1 MMKRPRTSKVAKT
14 VKLLKIMIAS
24 ALYIKAT
31 IEMNTVR
38 QYLVRINRPCKNDG
52 S

>member
-1 MMKRPRTSKVAKT
+1 MIKKPHTGKVAKT
-14 VKLLKIMIAS
+14 VKLLKSIIAS
-24 ALYIKAT
+24 TLNIKAT

-52 S
+52 P